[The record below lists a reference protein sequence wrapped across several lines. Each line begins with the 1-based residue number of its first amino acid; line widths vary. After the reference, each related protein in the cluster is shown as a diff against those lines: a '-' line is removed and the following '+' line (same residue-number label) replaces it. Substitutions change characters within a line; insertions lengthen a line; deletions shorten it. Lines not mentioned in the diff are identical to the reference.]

1 MTQGKDN
8 ISPEIRNEEL
18 DELIKNS
25 TAIKNLPKEGDL
37 IEGEVIDISSNAV
50 LIDINQVTIGI
61 IRGYELY
68 DESGESAGLKVGDK
82 VSATVLELENENGE
96 IELSFRH
103 AGHEKAWKN
112 LEDLKESQETII
124 VSVVNA
130 NKGGLMVKLN
140 RISGFLPVSQLSQEN
155 YPRVDGGAK
164 AKILE
169 KLKRLTGKKLK
180 VKVLDVSQDEQKLI
194 VSEKETTKAQVKET
208 LKNYNIGDIVD
219 GVVSGVVDFG
229 AFIKFDDGLEGLV
242 HLSELAWKRI
252 DDPRDVIS
260 VGDQIKAKIINIDGS
275 KVSFSIKQLKDD
287 PWKEASEKY
296 DVGQKVEG
304 TVLKVNP
311 FGLFVELDKKI
322 HGLCHISEIPQAIAG
337 KLSENVKEG
346 GKMEFTILSI
356 EPKDHR
362 LGLSLKD
369 KKVKKEDEVVADD
382 KEKKVEA
389 KDDSSKADKVEKT
402 EKADD
407 KKDVKVEEKEAE
419 KKDEEKEE
427 KK

>member
-1 MTQGKDN
+1 MTQVNDN
-8 ISPEIRNEEL
+8 ISPENRNVEL

-25 TAIKNLPKEGDL
+25 NAIKDLPKEGDL
-37 IEGEVIDISSNAV
+37 IEGEVIDISSNSV
-50 LIDINQVTIGI
+50 LIDINQITIGI

-82 VSATVLELENENGE
+82 VSATVLDLENENGE
-96 IELSFRH
+96 MELSFRH

-112 LEDLKESQETII
+112 LEDLKESQETID

-130 NKGGLMVKLN
+130 NKGGLMIKLN

-155 YPRVDGGAK
+155 YPRVEGGAK

-180 VKVLDVSQDEQKLI
+180 VKVLDVSQEEQKLI
-194 VSEKETTKAQVKET
+194 VSEKETTRAQVKEA
-208 LKNYNIGDIVD
+208 LKNYKIGDIVD

-252 DDPRDVIS
+252 DDPRNVIS
-260 VGDQIKAKIINIDGS
+260 VGDKIKAKIISIDGS

-296 DVGQKVEG
+296 DVGQKVSG
-304 TVLKVNP
+304 KILKVNP

-322 HGLCHISEIPQAIAG
+322 HGLCHISEIPQPLAA
-337 KLSENVKEG
+337 KLSEEVKEG
-346 GKMEFTILSI
+346 SNMEFRILSI

-362 LGLSLKD
+362 LGLSLKEA
-369 KKVKKEDEVVADD
+369 KVEVKKET
-382 KEKKVEA
+382 KKVEED
-389 KDDSSKADKVEKT
+389 KTEDKKETEKVEKT
-402 EKADD
+402 EKEE
-407 KKDVKVEEKEAE
+407 KKEEKKEAKEAE
-419 KKDEEKEE
+419 KTEKTED
-427 KK
+427 KKE